1 MAYLL
6 GKNRPV
12 IDDRTMRFA
21 TYVKPA
27 LSSPPTAVSYGAK
40 VTSWP
45 MYYNDQYGTATAPPP
60 GT

>member
-21 TYVKPA
+21 AYVKPA
-27 LSSPPTAVSYGAK
+27 LPSPPGGG
-40 VTSWP
+40 
-45 MYYNDQYGTATAPPP
+45 QLRRQGH
-60 GT
+60 